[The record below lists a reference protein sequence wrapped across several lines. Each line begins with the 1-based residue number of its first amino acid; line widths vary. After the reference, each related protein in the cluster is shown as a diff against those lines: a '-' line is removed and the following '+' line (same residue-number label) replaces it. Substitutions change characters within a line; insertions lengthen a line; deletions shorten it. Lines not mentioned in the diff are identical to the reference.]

1 MINYEELADF
11 MLKDFSK
18 KGECQYCNVIKNTG
32 SNVCCND
39 SNNCIKGMADYLYKR
54 FETDYM
60 LMTASEVARFLNSE
74 TVTDEQFAEVFALL
88 DMAQNGRGIPMM
100 YDTKQVIK
108 NMDVDGLM
116 KRLGNILKEV
126 QQNIEDGD

>member
-11 MLKDFSK
+11 IIQFSK
-18 KGECQYCNVIKNTG
+18 GDECVH
-32 SNVCCND
+32 CCPSTANKCD
-39 SNNCIKGMADYLYKR
+39 SNNKNCVKGLATYLYSR
-54 FETDYM
+54 FETDYI

-74 TVTDEQFAEVFALL
+74 AITDEQFAEVFALL

-108 NMDVDGLM
+108 NMDVEGLM

-126 QQNIEDGD
+126 QQNIEEEK

>member
-1 MINYEELADF
+1 MVNYEELADF
-11 MLKDFSK
+11 IIQFN
-18 KGECQYCNVIKNTG
+18 KGDECVH
-32 SNVCCND
+32 CCAAIANKCD
-39 SNNCIKGMADYLYKR
+39 SNNKNCVKGLATYLYTR
-54 FETDYM
+54 FETDYIC
-60 LMTASEVARFLNSE
+60 MTPSEIARHMNTE
-74 TVTDEQFAEVFALL
+74 TTDEQFAEVFALL
-88 DMAQNGRGIPMM
+88 DMAQNDRGIPMM

>member
-1 MINYEELADF
+1 MDNYL
-11 MLKDFSK
+11 S
-18 KGECQYCNVIKNTG
+18 
-32 SNVCCND
+32 S
-39 SNNCIKGMADYLYKR
+39 
-54 FETDYM
+54 
-60 LMTASEVARFLNSE
+60 SEIARFLNSE

-116 KRLGNILKEV
+116 KRLGDMLKEI
-126 QQNIEDGD
+126 QQNVEDGD